1 MVGICLSLLPSLNP
15 NIPPLLSPSS
25 QLTNPSINQSP
36 THSSSTHSTPPPAP
50 AADQATVPDTCP
62 APAHHVPWSG
72 PRAHYPSSSHRPR
85 ASVHVLLRALRGPAR
100 GPWSRGLWWRG
111 CSVGIGVLWLRHRPW
126 VRRGWWWGWGR
137 RWWGGGRAGGR
148 GGLMWTFCFLRG
160 WVLCIRGC
168 VFVCWREL
176 SVSGVIQFG
185 RAFAWWVRTV
195 YWARRYSLQDYEC
208 KRAYYYGI
216 KGVSILRTLQKSKE
230 RQKERL
236 SGWRMDE
243 REKWARVEEG
253 REGKGDSRPNDKQAS
268 KNIPLYRMV
277 RVTHGP
283 NFGEGLLKAEPERP
297 DSQDSTDRHRSL
309 PVIGL
314 IARQRWKK
322 PRLFFGKK
330 KVHFLA
336 YKR

>member
-1 MVGICLSLLPSLNP
+1 
-15 NIPPLLSPSS
+15 
-25 QLTNPSINQSP
+25 
-36 THSSSTHSTPPPAP
+36 
-50 AADQATVPDTCP
+50 
-62 APAHHVPWSG
+62 
-72 PRAHYPSSSHRPR
+72 
-85 ASVHVLLRALRGPAR
+85 
-100 GPWSRGLWWRG
+100 
-111 CSVGIGVLWLRHRPW
+111 
-126 VRRGWWWGWGR
+126 
-137 RWWGGGRAGGR
+137 
-148 GGLMWTFCFLRG
+148 
-160 WVLCIRGC
+160 
-168 VFVCWREL
+168 
-176 SVSGVIQFG
+176 
-185 RAFAWWVRTV
+185 
-195 YWARRYSLQDYEC
+195 
-208 KRAYYYGI
+208 
-216 KGVSILRTLQKSKE
+216 
-230 RQKERL
+230 
-236 SGWRMDE
+236 MDE